1 MEEKLEV
8 VSAMKSCKIEEGSN
22 PCKSTFVSAKNL
34 AIFLKFFSIAF
45 SDEFEIFLCFVE
57 DAFLIILVSCKIL
70 LQR

>member
-8 VSAMKSCKIEEGSN
+8 VSTMKSCKIEEGSN

-45 SDEFEIFLCFVE
+45 PTNLRFFFASLKTHF
-57 DAFLIILVSCKIL
+57 
-70 LQR
+70 